1 MIIIDNMKKI
11 FCIYYFSII
20 ILIVDVLYYKA
31 FLNLIVRIH
40 KLQLCELIIIHLS
53 IENLK

>member
-53 IENLK
+53 IENL